1 MGSYLTSASSVSQVK
16 EENAALASHLTEVQ
30 SQKQEL
36 QAQLA
41 RLQDEWSAANSN
53 NLRLMEEVST
63 KHNSL
68 QVQTTLSSLSKA
80 THRRRNLSL
89 PDLLRPSAFDHSTAA
104 VPATNTCCMLS
115 FVSFS
120 LPQWDPHL

>member
-1 MGSYLTSASSVSQVK
+1 MK

-63 KHNSL
+63 KRNSL
-68 QVQTTLSSLSKA
+68 QVRTTH
-80 THRRRNLSL
+80 T
-89 PDLLRPSAFDHSTAA
+89 
-104 VPATNTCCMLS
+104 PATMSLLQLQRT
-115 FVSFS
+115 VSS
-120 LPQWDPHL
+120 

>member
-1 MGSYLTSASSVSQVK
+1 MVNVLHGVTSDIGIVGVQVK
-16 EENAALASHLTEVQ
+16 EENVALASHLTEVQ

-68 QVQTTLSSLSKA
+68 QVRITLSPCHMCRHA
-80 THRRRNLSL
+80 VF
-89 PDLLRPSAFDHSTAA
+89 RPLYRSNCS
-104 VPATNTCCMLS
+104 
-115 FVSFS
+115 
-120 LPQWDPHL
+120 

>member
-1 MGSYLTSASSVSQVK
+1 MGSQLTALSSTPQVK

-30 SQKQEL
+30 SQKKEL

-63 KHNSL
+63 KRSSL
-68 QVQTTLSSLSKA
+68 QVRTVLPSLHGQFCPLMSC
-80 THRRRNLSL
+80 S
-89 PDLLRPSAFDHSTAA
+89 
-104 VPATNTCCMLS
+104 
-115 FVSFS
+115 
-120 LPQWDPHL
+120 